1 MTEQTYYR
9 WKKKFGGLRIDQA
22 RAADEPENLS
32 GETGSTN
39 YPAIGVVIETKTGF
53 LLRSTCC
60 EIAARHI
67 CVTASIFLTFLSV
80 VIMSAPA

>member
-1 MTEQTYYR
+1 M
-9 WKKKFGGLRIDQA
+9 
-22 RAADEPENLS
+22 RAADERESLL
-32 GETGSTN
+32 GETGSAN
-39 YPAIGVVIETKTGF
+39 YPAVGVVIETKTSLF

-67 CVTASIFLTFLSV
+67 GVTASIFLPFLSV